1 MHWLLYY
8 VDNKGLHFINRCI
21 LHQRSSTSKIL
32 NIYTL
37 YITSTHPHWRVWMGH
52 FHENILLIPCQA
64 AVAWRA
70 CSPPLELSG
79 VISQE
84 LWDGG
89 CYHMKTL
96 EIRVSHIYRV
106 TANLSSRMNRLREEK
121 FTNLTWN
128 FLDRLF
134 EPRFVELCLMDLKRM
149 K

>member
-1 MHWLLYY
+1 
-8 VDNKGLHFINRCI
+8 
-21 LHQRSSTSKIL
+21 
-32 NIYTL
+32 
-37 YITSTHPHWRVWMGH
+37 
-52 FHENILLIPCQA
+52 
-64 AVAWRA
+64 
-70 CSPPLELSG
+70 
-79 VISQE
+79 
-84 LWDGG
+84 
-89 CYHMKTL
+89 MKTL